1 MSKTYEAL
9 KKAEAEKARKL
20 HPGEESVALGDVAPG
35 PVPVA
40 PRSES
45 LSPAPS
51 SAPRATPIA
60 PAGRPR
66 EEREPTPP
74 SGRGETNGHSLPRS
88 PLSDRSLSP
97 NLEAQYQRLFA
108 SLVIQG
114 QQSNPLKTLMVVG
127 ADHGD
132 GVTTSASLFARAL
145 AKARTV
151 LLVDANLRT
160 PALAEIF
167 HVRSHGGFSDF
178 LARKVSLDGVITPT
192 EDPNLFIMTSG
203 SATLAPP
210 YIFEAGAFDELLV
223 GLKERFDYIIFDAAP
238 LGLHL
243 DSVFLASRVDGVILV
258 IKAETTQVDV
268 GLSIKKRL
276 EEVGARFLGVVVNQ
290 TQNYIPKALRRVLS

>member
-20 HPGEESVALGDVAPG
+20 HPGEESPASGDAAPS
-35 PVPVA
+35 PVPVIT
-40 PRSES
+40 RTES
-45 LSPAPS
+45 PSPAPS
-51 SAPRATPIA
+51 PAPKAA
-60 PAGRPR
+60 PTAPTGRPR
-66 EEREPTPP
+66 EEQVPTPP
-74 SGRGETNGHSLPRS
+74 SGRGDANGHSFPP
-88 PLSDRSLSP
+88 PLNDRSLSP

-114 QQSNPLKTLMVVG
+114 QQSTPFKTLMVVG

-145 AKARTV
+145 AKSRTV

-203 SATLAPP
+203 SAALAPP
-210 YIFEAGAFDELLV
+210 YIFEGGAFDELLA

-238 LGLHL
+238 VGLHL

-290 TQNYIPKALRRVLS
+290 TQNYVPKALRRVLS

>member
-20 HPGEESVALGDVAPG
+20 HPEEESAASGEAVPG
-35 PVPVA
+35 PVPVITRTEA
-40 PRSES
+40 PA
-45 LSPAPS
+45 PAPS
-51 SAPRATPIA
+51 PTPKAAPTASS
-60 PAGRPR
+60 GKPR
-66 EEREPTPP
+66 EDRVPTPP
-74 SGRGETNGHSLPRS
+74 SGGSESNGHALPRP
-88 PLSDRSLSP
+88 PLTDRSLSP

-114 QQSNPLKTLMVVG
+114 QQSTPLKTLMVVG

-145 AKARTV
+145 AKSRTV

-203 SATLAPP
+203 SAALAPP
-210 YIFEAGAFDELLV
+210 YIFEAGAFDELLLT
-223 GLKERFDYIIFDAAP
+223 LKERFDYIIFDAAP

-290 TQNYIPKALRRVLS
+290 TQNYVPKALRRVLS